1 MVPISCLFPSG
12 NENLWSTQFISSM
25 FSGRIFNW
33 SIVKSSGKILW
44 WVLLKQ
50 NRKINS
56 LNLPDNWFLFNHHLD
71 FQFLTPEDILKF
83 KVTCAIKKDTKQ
95 ITFERAV
102 LETFT
107 EIPAKCTLATVS
119 CTSIW
124 NLLSCLF
131 FPFQHCL
138 RVMVSGAEKPLQ
150 NIEYPY
156 LTSDQ

>member
-1 MVPISCLFPSG
+1 MIFLLKERINIMVPISCLFPSG

-56 LNLPDNWFLFNHHLD
+56 LNLPDNWFSFNHHLD

-83 KVTCAIKKDTKQ
+83 KVTCAIKKDNKQ

-107 EIPAKCTLATVS
+107 EIPAKWTLT
-119 CTSIW
+119 C
-124 NLLSCLF
+124 N
-131 FPFQHCL
+131 
-138 RVMVSGAEKPLQ
+138 
-150 NIEYPY
+150 
-156 LTSDQ
+156 